1 MVYER
6 TPYFLYIYTF
16 LLFSLHTPTTLA
28 FLPAYLLLTI
38 TIMIIGRYHHIH
50 LVFFFTFF
58 SSFPFIYQYLRDFYL
73 LFSFLLL
80 FFCCCCCVHSHNNL
94 SDSVVTRKHSI
105 KRMKREEER
114 KMISLHVFR
123 DVSPWSSLHFLI
135 YSVSSSSWAKMM
147 MTVL

>member
-6 TPYFLYIYTF
+6 TPYFLYIYTYSCCFRCTPPPPWHSCLPTYYLPLRLWLLGAIIIIILFFSLPFFLPF
-16 LLFSLHTPTTLA
+16 LL
-28 FLPAYLLLTI
+28 
-38 TIMIIGRYHHIH
+38 
-50 LVFFFTFF
+50 
-58 SSFPFIYQYLRDFYL
+58 YQYLRDFYL

-94 SDSVVTRKHSI
+94 SDSVVTRKHNI